1 VFVAQ
6 APEENPSTYSGQPG
20 AYVALKVTHL
30 AAMVAPHNSER
41 EVRILRKVAGPCV
54 IELWESFHD
63 GAGHLV
69 LVFPFLPLNLEQV
82 IHEKR
87 PFCNGT
93 RNCLRDMLKA
103 LAWVH
108 EQGVIHRDVKPGNV
122 LTESVDGPAYLSDFG
137 IAWSPVDSASEKF
150 DQKITDVGTTC
161 YRPPEV
167 LFGSTTYDTSFD
179 LWAAGCVIA
188 EVVKGDGTPLFEPGD
203 LGTDLTLVF
212 NIFKSL
218 GTPNVEAWPVSIT
231 IGVDSTTC

>member
-1 VFVAQ
+1 
-6 APEENPSTYSGQPG
+6 
-20 AYVALKVTHL
+20 VTHL

-41 EVRILRKVAGPCV
+41 EVRILRNVAGPRV

-69 LVFPFLPLNLEQV
+69 LVFPFLPMNLEQV

-87 PFCNGT
+87 PLGEGT
-93 RNCLRDMLKA
+93 RNCLRDLFQA

-108 EQGVIHRDVKPGNV
+108 EKGIIHRDVKPGNV
-122 LTESVDGPAYLSDFG
+122 LMESVEGPAYLSDFG
-137 IAWSPVDSASEKF
+137 IAWSPVDPASEKP

-179 LWAAGCVIA
+179 LWSVGCVTA
-188 EVVKGDGTPLFEPGD
+188 EVVKCDGKPLFEPGD

-218 GTPNVEAWPVSIT
+218 GTPNIEVWPVSA
-231 IGVDSTTC
+231 SLL